1 MKFEEL
7 LRKINNNPYEF
18 AEKHTVSTLKKILRK
33 LSQHYYITKKQLVSD
48 YVFNIMK
55 DELEKKDSNNNFLKE
70 IGAPISKD
78 SEIYY
83 NRIKLL
89 INQNRILR
97 KHNIYLKN
105 VFNYHN
111 EEIYQLTRK
120 FKRYTRKY

>member
-1 MKFEEL
+1 MG
-7 LRKINNNPYEF
+7 N
-18 AEKHTVSTLKKILRK
+18 T
-33 LSQHYYITKKQLVSD
+33 Q
-48 YVFNIMK
+48 
-55 DELEKKDSNNNFLKE
+55 
-70 IGAPISKD
+70 

-120 FKRYTRKY
+120 FKRYTRKYWYYRIITI